1 MMWVSKVSVD
11 IHDVTNCS
19 APKGSRNSKIIRN
32 PLCELLPHDFACPR
46 SKRFS
51 CKQERLLTFD
61 TYVILYSEYANCQ
74 NGPAADVPLPNS
86 PTGKYRMHEG
96 AEEDS

>member
-1 MMWVSKVSVD
+1 MISICRKHDFYKNGILISND
-11 IHDVTNCS
+11 RTADVTS
-19 APKGSRNSKIIRN
+19 TG
-32 PLCELLPHDFACPR
+32 LFTG

-74 NGPAADVPLPNS
+74 NGPAADVPLPDS